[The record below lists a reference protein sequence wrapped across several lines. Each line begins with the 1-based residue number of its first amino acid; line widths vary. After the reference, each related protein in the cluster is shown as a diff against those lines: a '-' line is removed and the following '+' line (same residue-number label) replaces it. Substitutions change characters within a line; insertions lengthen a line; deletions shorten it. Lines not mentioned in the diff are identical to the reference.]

1 MSLRNKLLP
10 GHGPGTSRKNCR
22 LESRE
27 STMPKTWLALRTATS
42 ITSKFI
48 GTLIL
53 MAEASTTTRLRATNT
68 NGVET
73 DDPAASKSPG
83 ANRRW
88 RWPFRA
94 IYAAN
99 RRWLYSTL
107 AAAHGTATNT
117 QETNP

>member
-1 MSLRNKLLP
+1 
-10 GHGPGTSRKNCR
+10 
-22 LESRE
+22 
-27 STMPKTWLALRTATS
+27 MPKTWLALRTATS

-73 DDPAASKSPG
+73 DAPAANKSPG

-99 RRWLYSTL
+99 RRWLFSTL
-107 AAAHGTATNT
+107 AAAHANRNQHTRNKPIKLCQTYFIESAFRLRRPLFTKH
-117 QETNP
+117 